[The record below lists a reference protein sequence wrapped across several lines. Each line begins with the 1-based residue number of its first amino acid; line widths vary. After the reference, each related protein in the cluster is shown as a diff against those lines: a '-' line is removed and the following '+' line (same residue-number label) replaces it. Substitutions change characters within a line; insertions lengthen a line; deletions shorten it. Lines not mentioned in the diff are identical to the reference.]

1 MMTDAYPLA
10 IVLSVTV
17 LSWLVVGAIIS
28 FLFIPNH
35 KYYLVTINQIIA
47 LAAVAVFILLGFSI
61 KISIFVLV
69 GALAFSGIAEIIFC
83 LYQTKKYKFL

>member
-1 MMTDAYPLA
+1 
-10 IVLSVTV
+10 
-17 LSWLVVGAIIS
+17 
-28 FLFIPNH
+28 
-35 KYYLVTINQIIA
+35 LVTINQIIA

-61 KISIFVLV
+61 KISVFVLV